1 MKALKHAGK
10 RLSSTA
16 EDVQY
21 CGGCSVLWRM
31 FSAVEDVQDCMWI
44 PSSTVNDAQFFGGYN
59 QFCGGKRQVLWR

>member
-1 MKALKHAGK
+1 MEALKHAGK

-31 FSAVEDVQDCMWI
+31 FSTVKDVQYCGGCSVLLKMFSTVEDV
-44 PSSTVNDAQFFGGYN
+44 
-59 QFCGGKRQVLWR
+59 